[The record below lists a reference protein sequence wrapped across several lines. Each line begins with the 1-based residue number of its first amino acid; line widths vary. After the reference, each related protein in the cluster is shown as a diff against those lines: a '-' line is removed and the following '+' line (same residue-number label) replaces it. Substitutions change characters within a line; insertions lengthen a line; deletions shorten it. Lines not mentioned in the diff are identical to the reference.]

1 MIVCCTV
8 PSPLGPLALAAEE
21 GKLIGLW
28 LQNQKHFRAGV
39 PSDAP
44 FDPQAAPFSQVRA
57 WLDAYFA
64 GQNPP
69 LEVPLDPQGTDY
81 QLRVWRA
88 LREIPYGQT
97 VTYGQLAEKLHSAAR
112 AVGAAVGRNPVSILI
127 PCHRV
132 VGADGCLTGYAGG
145 LENKKRLL
153 RLEGAWEETP

>member
-8 PSPLGPLALAAEE
+8 PSPLGPLTLAAEE

-28 LQNQKHFRAGV
+28 LQNQKHFRAG
-39 PSDAP
+39 
-44 FDPQAAPFSQVRA
+44 
-57 WLDAYFA
+57 LDAYFA

-97 VTYGQLAEKLHSAAR
+97 VTYGQLAKKLGSAAR
-112 AVGAAVGRNPVSILI
+112 AVGVAVGRNPVSILI

-132 VGADGCLTGYAGG
+132 VGADGSLTGYAGG